1 VTILDT
7 IVEEKQREVARLPQR
22 AVSAATL
29 KAALEARGD
38 WRDFAGA
45 LRKPK
50 RGPVALIAEVKK
62 ASPSAGVIRPNFDP
76 VRIAREYEAAG
87 ASCLSVLTD
96 AKFFQ
101 GSLEHLRQIRGVVKL
116 PLLRKDFIIDERQIL
131 EAVVWGA
138 DAILLIVAILSDAQ
152 LQRFHALATEAGL
165 AALVEVHDEA
175 ELDRAL
181 NAGAELIGVNIR
193 DLKTFKVDL
202 TTTERLADRLFH
214 APRPTST
221 LRSPTTEDGPPAP
234 LLPPPLLVA
243 ESGIH
248 TRDDV
253 ERLAKCGAQAI
264 LVGESLMKHADIAA
278 KVRELL
284 GG

>member
-1 VTILDT
+1 LTILDT
-7 IVEEKQREVARLPQR
+7 IVEEKQHEVARFPQR
-22 AVSAATL
+22 SVSVANL
-29 KAALEARGD
+29 QAALAARGGV
-38 WRDFAGA
+38 RDFVGA

-50 RGPVALIAEVKK
+50 RGLVALIAEVKK
-62 ASPSAGVIRPNFDP
+62 ASPSAGVICPDFDP

-96 AKFFQ
+96 QKFFQ
-101 GSLEHLRQIRGVVKL
+101 GSLEYLKQIRGAVQL

-131 EAVVWGA
+131 EAVEWGA

-152 LQRFHALATEAGL
+152 LKHFHELAIGARL

-181 NAGAELIGVNIR
+181 NAGAGLIGVNNR
-193 DLKTFKVDL
+193 NLKTFQVDL
-202 TTTERLADRLFH
+202 ATTERLASRMFSRTTQH
-214 APRPTST
+214 APCNT
-221 LRSPTTEDGPPAP
+221 
-234 LLPPPLLVA
+234 PPLLVA

-248 TRDDV
+248 THADV
-253 ERLAKCGAQAI
+253 ERLAKCGARAI
-264 LVGESLMKHADIAA
+264 LVGESLMKHADIGT
-278 KVRELL
+278 KVHELL